1 MGSNFNKEKHMT
13 NRLRVKTPFFNLE
26 VGDILTL
33 SEDKKFYEHVTSEGY
48 DNKDSHFK
56 FDASFKVDAEYAN
69 ELVNEGYLEI
79 VIEKVAAKD
88 FKNIFT
94 EIDILIDTYSKELS
108 NLDEEFKEKPA
119 CLKVEKRTVLKNL
132 IKVLNHLKTL
142 KK

>member
-1 MGSNFNKEKHMT
+1 MI

-48 DNKDSHFK
+48 DGKDSHFK

-69 ELVNEGYLEI
+69 ELLNEGYLEI
-79 VIEKVAAKD
+79 VLKKVDAKD

-94 EIDILIDTYSKELS
+94 EIDILIDTYNKELS

>member
-1 MGSNFNKEKHMT
+1 MGSNFNKRKHMI
-13 NRLRVKTPFFNLE
+13 NKLRVKTPFFNLE

-33 SEDKKFYEHVTSEGY
+33 SEDKKFYEHAVSRGY
-48 DNKDSHFK
+48 DDKESHFK
-56 FDASFKVDAEYAN
+56 FDSSFKIDAEYAN
-69 ELVNEGYLEI
+69 ELINEGYLEE
-79 VIEKVAAKD
+79 VLEKKAAVE

-94 EIDILIDTYSKELS
+94 EIDILIDTYNKELS